1 MQEHDL
7 DILQLE
13 PGRLLTFLLVLTR
26 VSGVFFLAPIFGSR
40 NIPTQAKVGLALMT
54 SLVVLPFIPSN
65 IDPGMHLVD
74 FALLLAK
81 ELTVGA
87 LIGFTATLIFMGFL
101 LAGQIID
108 IQMGFGMVNVI
119 DPLSNLSVSI
129 MGQFKNLLAILVF
142 LAINGHH
149 FLFTALAKSFDVVPL
164 TMFEFSP
171 SVTSNFVG
179 MVANMFVIGLKIGGP
194 AIGVLLITDLALGLI
209 ARTVPQMN
217 VFIVAM
223 PLKITVGFIAIISM
237 LAILLIYMS
246 QIFGQMPEQM
256 IRSIR

>member
-1 MQEHDL
+1 L
-7 DILQLE
+7 DVLQLE

-40 NIPTQAKVGLALMT
+40 NIPTQAKVGLALIT
-54 SLVVLPFIPSN
+54 SLVIFPFTPSDV
-65 IDPGMHLVD
+65 DPGMHMVD

-142 LAINGHH
+142 LSINGHH
-149 FLFTALAKSFDVVPL
+149 FLFSALAKSFDVVPL

-171 SVTSNFVG
+171 AITSHFVG
-179 MVANMFVIGLKIGGP
+179 MVANMFIIGLKIGGP
-194 AIGVLLITDLALGLI
+194 AIGVLLITDLALGII

-237 LAILLIYMS
+237 LSLLLIYMS

-256 IRSIR
+256 IRSIK

>member
-1 MQEHDL
+1 M

-40 NIPTQAKVGLALMT
+40 NIPTQAKAGLALMT

-65 IDPGMHLVD
+65 VDPGMHLVD

-87 LIGFTATLIFMGFL
+87 LIGFTATLVFMGFL

-149 FLFTALAKSFDVVPL
+149 FLFTALAKSFDIVPL

-171 SVTSNFVG
+171 SVTSHFVG
-179 MVANMFVIGLKIGGP
+179 MIANMFVIGLKIGGP
-194 AIGVLLITDLALGLI
+194 AIGVLLITDLALGII

-237 LAILLIYMS
+237 LALLLIYMS
-246 QIFGQMPEQM
+246 QIFGQLPEQM